1 MTQVP
6 SDPDVVRHLEKSQ
19 HHPTE
24 PSTNM
29 GRMQLGT
36 LQKQGLTSTLSVSCD
51 HTNL

>member
-6 SDPDVVRHLEKSQ
+6 SDPDVVGHLEKSQ

-24 PSTNM
+24 PSTNI

-36 LQKQGLTSTLSVSCD
+36 LQKQWLTSTQSMSYD